1 MNVIYP
7 YCKGALFDYIK
18 VQTLVVYATIVYATT
33 KVFVVGSFR
42 YCPKTCQKPLAKT
55 PQKPHADKNL
65 FGSAKNFYNNINIK
79 ILNNNKNFLILPN
92 KTKNPLL

>member
-42 YCPKTCQKPLAKT
+42 YGKNLPKTPTKTCQKPR
-55 PQKPHADKNL
+55 
-65 FGSAKNFYNNINIK
+65 
-79 ILNNNKNFLILPN
+79 
-92 KTKNPLL
+92 

>member
-18 VQTLVVYATIVYATT
+18 VATLVVYATIVYATT

-42 YCPKTCQKPLAKT
+42 YGQKP
-55 PQKPHADKNL
+55 
-65 FGSAKNFYNNINIK
+65 AKN
-79 ILNNNKNFLILPN
+79 P
-92 KTKNPLL
+92 

>member
-18 VQTLVVYATIVYATT
+18 VATLVVYATIAYATT

-42 YCPKTCQKPLAKT
+42 YPPKTCQKPQ
-55 PQKPHADKNL
+55 QKPAKNPWQKLPKNL
-65 FGSAKNFYNNINIK
+65 A
-79 ILNNNKNFLILPN
+79 
-92 KTKNPLL
+92 KNPLKICLNS

>member
-18 VQTLVVYATIVYATT
+18 VATLVVYATIVYATT

-42 YCPKTCQKPLAKT
+42 YAKNLPKTPTKTCQKPR
-55 PQKPHADKNL
+55 
-65 FGSAKNFYNNINIK
+65 
-79 ILNNNKNFLILPN
+79 
-92 KTKNPLL
+92 

>member
-18 VQTLVVYATIVYATT
+18 VQTLVVYATT

-42 YCPKTCQKPLAKT
+42 YPPKTCQKPRQKPAKNLAKN
-55 PQKPHADKNL
+55 PLKIPDAKIFCGDKNL
-65 FGSAKNFYNNINIK
+65 
-79 ILNNNKNFLILPN
+79 L
-92 KTKNPLL
+92 

>member
-18 VQTLVVYATIVYATT
+18 VQTLVVYATIAYATT

-42 YCPKTCQKPLAKT
+42 YGQKPAKNPNKNLPKTSL
-55 PQKPHADKNL
+55 
-65 FGSAKNFYNNINIK
+65 K
-79 ILNNNKNFLILPN
+79 IP
-92 KTKNPLL
+92 